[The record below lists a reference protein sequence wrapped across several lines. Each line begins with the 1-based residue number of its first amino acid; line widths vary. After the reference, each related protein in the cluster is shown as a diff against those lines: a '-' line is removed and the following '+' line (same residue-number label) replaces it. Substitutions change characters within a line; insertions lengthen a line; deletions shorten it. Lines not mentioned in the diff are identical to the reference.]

1 MENLSSR
8 SSPLR
13 EAGGTSGCEKTSFLN
28 KIYPTKPI

>member
-13 EAGGTSGCEKTSFLN
+13 EAGGTLAPIIN
-28 KIYPTKPI
+28 DDKIRRHRFKN